1 MIITYHGKAHIK
13 LQVGD
18 LTVACGPVSKDS
30 KSKQTKY
37 GADIALIPLDMSD
50 YNGVDNV
57 THGNKEPFVIKGAGE
72 YEYNKFFV
80 KAFSTPSTRDGKEYQ
95 NTSFIFNLDGIRV
108 LYLGV
113 IHQML
118 APEHKEI
125 IDNVDIVFVPIGGDA
140 ISLNPYD
147 ASKLAMSLGP
157 KVIIPMDYTEDLLP
171 IFLKESG
178 AKAKTEGIE
187 NEISE
192 KLTLKYKDISALECV
207 VMRLHEM

>member
-30 KSKQTKY
+30 KSKQVKY
-37 GADIALIPLDMSD
+37 GADIALIPMDYKD
-50 YNGVDNV
+50 YNGIENV
-57 THGNKEPFVIKGAGE
+57 THGNKAPFVINSAGE

-80 KAFSTPSTRDGKEYQ
+80 KAFATPSVIDGKEYQ
-95 NTSFIFNLDGIRV
+95 NISFIFNLDGIRV
-108 LYLGV
+108 LYLGA

-125 IDNVDIVFVPIGGDA
+125 IDNVDIIFVPVGGDQL
-140 ISLNPYD
+140 SLNPYD
-147 ASKLAMSLGP
+147 ASKLAMSLAP
-157 KVIIPMDYTEDLLP
+157 KVIIPIDYKEDLLP

-178 AKAKTEGIE
+178 AKDSGIV
-187 NEISE
+187 NEINE